1 MFTCFF
7 QVSATRQLHV
17 YLFHSSVD
25 DATAAFLLVS
35 FKTISG
41 LSRMHLFGQATD
53 GPEALFL
60 QRDHVLTSHFYR
72 LALSELDV
80 VAALRAYTKCSLDT
94 TFSDTVRT
102 TNS

>member
-1 MFTCFF
+1 MFTCLF
-7 QVSATRQLHV
+7 QVSALRQLHV

-25 DATAAFLLVS
+25 DPTTAFLLVS
-35 FKTISG
+35 FKTVAG
-41 LSRMHLFGQATD
+41 LSRMRLLGQATD
-53 GPEALFL
+53 GLEALFL

-94 TFSDTVRT
+94 TFSDTIQT

>member
-1 MFTCFF
+1 MA
-7 QVSATRQLHV
+7 VVATLHV
-17 YLFHSSVD
+17 YLLRSS
-25 DATAAFLLVS
+25 AACFASYQGRVLAVLR
-35 FKTISG
+35 F
-41 LSRMHLFGQATD
+41 FGQATK
-53 GPEALFL
+53 AWRLYFV